1 MIDLLTII
9 FTLCVELMKYFSLI
23 SGLSY
28 KEINVLVFLVIQPL
42 LILVFFRLWR
52 KERSNG
58 IKANVS

>member
-42 LILVFFRLWR
+42 LISVFFILWR
-52 KERSNG
+52 KERSDG
-58 IKANVS
+58 IKAKIS

>member
-1 MIDLLTII
+1 MIDLLIMI
-9 FTLCVELMKYFSLI
+9 FSLCVELMKYIASI

-42 LILVFFRLWR
+42 LILIFFILWR
-52 KERSNG
+52 AERSNG

>member
-1 MIDLLTII
+1 MIDPLTMI

-42 LILVFFRLWR
+42 LISVFFILWR
-52 KERSNG
+52 KERSYG
-58 IKANVS
+58 IKANTS

>member
-1 MIDLLTII
+1 MIDLLIMI
-9 FTLCVELMKYFSLI
+9 FSLCVELMKYIASI

>member
-1 MIDLLTII
+1 MIDLLTMI

-42 LILVFFRLWR
+42 LISVFFILWR
-52 KERSNG
+52 KERSDG
-58 IKANVS
+58 IKANIR

>member
-1 MIDLLTII
+1 MIDLLTMI

-28 KEINVLVFLVIQPL
+28 KEINVLVFLVTQPL
-42 LILVFFRLWR
+42 LILVFFILWR

-58 IKANVS
+58 IKVNVS

>member
-1 MIDLLTII
+1 MIDLLTMI

-42 LILVFFRLWR
+42 LILIFFILWR
-52 KERSNG
+52 VERSYG
-58 IKANVS
+58 IKPNIS

>member
-1 MIDLLTII
+1 MIDLLTMI

-52 KERSNG
+52 KERSNS

>member
-1 MIDLLTII
+1 MIDLLTMI

-28 KEINVLVFLVIQPL
+28 KEINVLVFLVILPL
-42 LILVFFRLWR
+42 LILVFFILWR

-58 IKANVS
+58 IKVNVS

>member
-1 MIDLLTII
+1 MIDLLTMI

-28 KEINVLVFLVIQPL
+28 EEINVLVFLVIQPL

>member
-1 MIDLLTII
+1 MIDLLTMI

-42 LILVFFRLWR
+42 LILVFFILWR

-58 IKANVS
+58 IKVNVS